1 MLNYINTKACWNL
14 NHKMYLPPFFLF

>member
-1 MLNYINTKACWNL
+1 MLNYINTKACWIL